1 MLKLTFVLLSIFTS
15 LFAQEATEAQM
26 SDIYSEALMFVAIF
40 GSMGVISYIV
50 SKRHA
55 KEYHKET
62 APQRELKKSMRQ
74 KRLEELYELYEKKT
88 LTLQEFQILEEHL

>member
-1 MLKLTFVLLSIFTS
+1 MLKLILLLLSIFTS
-15 LFAQEATEAQM
+15 LYANQASEQEMNE
-26 SDIYSEALMFVAIF
+26 IYLEALMFVGIF
-40 GSMGVISYIV
+40 GTMGIISYIV

-74 KRLEELYELYEKKT
+74 KRVEELYELYEKKT
-88 LTLQEFQILEEHL
+88 LTLQEFKILEEYL